1 MIKKIAGSVRKYRKE
16 TIMAPLIV
24 AIEVVFE
31 VSIPFL
37 MAKLI
42 DLGVDKG
49 DINVISKLGLLLIIL
64 ALASLFL
71 GILAGRL
78 SAIASTG
85 FAKNLRHD
93 IYYKIQ
99 DFSFANID
107 KFSTSSLITRMT
119 TDVNNA
125 QHAFQMILRI
135 AIRAPLMMIF
145 SLIMA
150 FSINYKV
157 SLVFLLVAPLLS
169 LALLYIIKK
178 AMPLFEQVFKTY
190 DKLNNAVL
198 ENVRG
203 IRDVKSYVQEEA
215 EIKKFE
221 DTSEDIY
228 KKFTKAEKIVAIN
241 SPLMQFFVY
250 LCIIL
255 ISFIGAR
262 LIISGNM
269 KTGELMSLIT
279 YSIQIL
285 MSLMMISMFFV
296 MITISMPSLRRIFE
310 VLDTEVDLN
319 NPVNPIYKV
328 KDGSIKFDNVSFSYV
343 KDDEKLSLKNINLE
357 IKSGEVIGIIGGT
370 GSSKTTLVQLIPRL
384 YDTTIGK
391 VYVGGKDVKEYDI
404 KTLRDNVSFVLQKN
418 VLFSGT
424 IKENLRW
431 GNENASEEEMKD
443 VCFLAQADEFI
454 EQLPDKYDSYI
465 EQGGANLSGGQRQRL
480 CIARALLKN
489 PKILIL
495 DDSTSAVD
503 TKIDALIRK
512 SLKENFPNITK
523 IIIAQRIASVE
534 DADKI
539 IILDDGKINGIGTHK
554 ELLKNNNI
562 YKEVYQ
568 SQKKGVGKNE

>member
-16 TIMAPLIV
+16 TILAPLIV

-49 DINVISKLGLLLIIL
+49 NINVISKIGLLLIIL

-78 SAIASTG
+78 SAIASAG

-135 AIRAPLMMIF
+135 AVRAPLMMTF

-157 SLVFLLVAPLLS
+157 SLIFLAATPLLS

-319 NPVNPIYKV
+319 NPVNPIYIV

-343 KDDEKLSLKNINLE
+343 KNKEKLSLKNINLE

-404 KTLRDNVSFVLQKN
+404 KTLRDEVSFVLQKN

-431 GNENASEEEMKD
+431 GNENASEKEMKD
-443 VCFLAQADEFI
+443 VCSLAQADEFI
-454 EQLPDKYDSYI
+454 EQLSDKYDSYI

-503 TKIDALIRK
+503 TKTDALIRK
-512 SLKENFPNITK
+512 SLKQNFPNITK

-539 IILDDGKINGIGTHK
+539 IILDDGEINGIGTHK

>member
-49 DINVISKLGLLLIIL
+49 DINVISKIGLLLIIL

-78 SAIASTG
+78 SAIASAG

-99 DFSFANID
+99 KFSFANID

-157 SLVFLLVAPLLS
+157 SLIFLLVGPLLS

-215 EIKKFE
+215 EIRKFE

-343 KDDEKLSLKNINLE
+343 KDKKKLSLKNINLE

-404 KTLRDNVSFVLQKN
+404 KTLRDKVSFVLQKN
-418 VLFSGT
+418 ILFSGT

-431 GNENASEEEMKD
+431 GNENASEEEMKE
-443 VCFLAQADEFI
+443 VCSLAQADEFI

-503 TKIDALIRK
+503 TKTDALIRK